1 MLKKIVDQIFPFVQ
15 AVLRTFASI
24 WDGGEVGKTGLQC
37 GGLWR
42 GSGLFWGEPPDYL
55 WSSA

>member
-1 MLKKIVDQIFPFVQ
+1 MNEMLKKIVDQIFPFVQ

-37 GGLWR
+37 GGL
-42 GSGLFWGEPPDYL
+42 
-55 WSSA
+55 